1 MRPSLSVIAAFL
13 ALAPVALS
21 AADKPIDF
29 NRDVRPILSDKCFH
43 CHGPDAHSRE
53 AELRLDVEADAKR
66 DRDGSF
72 VINSAKPEA
81 SLLIERIVSTDDDRM
96 PPPELDKQ
104 LTPAEIAILKRWV
117 AEGAVYKQAWAYE
130 KPARHEAPAVKDQ
143 AWSTHWIDRFV
154 LARLEEEGLT
164 PAPDTDRVT
173 LIRRLTFDLTGL
185 PPTPAEVEA
194 FVNDPAYDALE
205 KLVDRLLASDECGE
219 RLAAYWLDLV
229 RFADTVGYHGDQDH
243 NASLYR
249 DYVIDAFIANMPF
262 DRFSR
267 EQLAGDYL
275 DNQTDDQKIA
285 TAYNRLLQTTHEG
298 GLQAKEYLAVYG
310 ADRVRNISGVWFG
323 ATIGCAQCHDHKFD
337 PYTAKDFYSLQAF
350 FADIDDERHF
360 KEGTN
365 TLPARRAPEIP
376 LLSRRERQA
385 LNKLESQQ
393 RKIVEQLAR
402 LGPSPKELAEKAAQ
416 EVIAGSEKT
425 SPASAE
431 GQAAEDPE
439 TAAKRAALDRQ
450 LARLEKSI
458 KRLNDSTRTVMI
470 TLHKEPRITRLLPR
484 GNWLDDSGPETPPA
498 IPEFMG
504 TIGSENHRPTRLD
517 LVNWLF
523 DAEKGNGLLTA
534 RVFSNRFWYLAFG
547 DGLSRSLED
556 FGGQGE
562 PPSHPELLD
571 RLAFEFVES
580 GWDVRHMLKLMV
592 MSRTYRQSSRA
603 SKELLQR
610 DPENRLLA
618 RQARFRIPA
627 EAVRD
632 TALDLSGLLVQKV
645 GGPSVKPYQ
654 PAGYYRHLN
663 FPTREYKSD
672 TETAKQWR
680 RGVYVHW
687 QRQFLHPMMK
697 AFDAPTR
704 EECTVKRPRSNTP
717 IASLVL
723 LNDPTFVEAARA
735 FAVRIM
741 KQGGS
746 TPDER
751 IAFAFRLATSRH
763 PDDVEAKLLRDLFAT
778 SLKEAQA
785 DPDRA
790 EEILAVGLAKRPGNM
805 DEVEEAAWTTVAR
818 AILNLGETYQ
828 RN

>member
-1 MRPSLSVIAAFL
+1 MRLSLSVL
-13 ALAPVALS
+13 GLLVAVPLS
-21 AADKPIDF
+21 LEGADKPIDF

-72 VINSAKPEA
+72 VINPGKPDA
-81 SLLIERIVSTDDDRM
+81 SVLIERITSTGEDRM

-104 LTPAEIAILKRWV
+104 LTPQEVETLTRWIR
-117 AEGAVYKQAWAYE
+117 EGAVFKQAWAYE
-130 KPARHEAPAVKDQ
+130 KPVRHEAPVLQDEKNASW
-143 AWSTHWIDRFV
+143 ARHWIDSFV
-154 LARLEEEGLT
+154 LKRLEEEGLF
-164 PAPDTDRVT
+164 PAPDADRVT
-173 LIRRLTFDLTGL
+173 LIRRLSFDLTGL
-185 PPTPAEVEA
+185 PPSVAEVEA
-194 FVNDPAYDALE
+194 FVNDASADAYE
-205 KLVDRLLASDECGE
+205 KVVDRLLASDECGE

-249 DYVIDAFIANMPF
+249 DYVIDALISNMPF
-262 DRFSR
+262 DQFSR

-275 DNQTDDQKIA
+275 ENQTDDQKIA

-298 GLQAKEYLAVYG
+298 GLQAKEYLAIYG
-310 ADRVRNISGVWFG
+310 ADRVRNVSNVWFG
-323 ATIGCAQCHDHKFD
+323 ATVGCAQCHDHKFD

-350 FADIDDERHF
+350 FSDIDEERHF

-365 TLPARRAPEIP
+365 TLPAKRAPEIP
-376 LLSRRERQA
+376 LLSRREREV
-385 LNKLESQQ
+385 LKKLESQQ
-393 RKIVEQLAR
+393 AKVIEQLAA
-402 LGPSPKELAEKAAQ
+402 LGPSSKELAEKAASETLGGSAVPGETSATAESP
-416 EVIAGSEKT
+416 EVG
-425 SPASAE
+425 
-431 GQAAEDPE
+431 
-439 TAAKRAALDRQ
+439 AKRAGLEKQ

-458 KRLNDSTRTVMI
+458 KKIQDSTRSVMV
-470 TLHKEPRITRLLPR
+470 TLHKEPRVTRLLPR
-484 GNWLDDSGPETPPA
+484 GNWMDDSGPETPPA

-504 TIGSENHRPTRLD
+504 ALETGGRRPTRLD

-523 DAEKGNGLLTA
+523 DAEHGNGLLTA
-534 RVFSNRFWYLAFG
+534 RVFVNRFWYLAFG
-547 DGLSRSLED
+547 EGLSRSLED

-571 RLAFEFVES
+571 RLSFEFVES
-580 GWDVRHMLKLMV
+580 GWDVRHMLKLIV
-592 MSRTYRQSSRA
+592 LSRTYQQSSRA
-603 SKELLQR
+603 SRELVER

-618 RQARFRIPA
+618 RQSRFRIPA

-687 QRQFLHPMMK
+687 QRQFLHPMLK

-717 IASLVL
+717 LASLVL
-723 LNDPTFVEAARA
+723 LNDPSFVEAARA
-735 FAVRIM
+735 FAVRII

-746 TPDER
+746 TVDER
-751 IAFAFRLATSRH
+751 IAFAFRTATSRE
-763 PDDVEAKLLRDLFAT
+763 PDQVEKKLLADLFAD
-778 SLKEAQA
+778 SLRDAKA
-785 DPDRA
+785 DPEQA
-790 EEILAVGLAKRPGNM
+790 EKLLTVGLAKQPKNM
-805 DEVEEAAWTTVAR
+805 DEIEEVAWTTVAR

>member
-1 MRPSLSVIAAFL
+1 MRLWLSVLACFVIAPA
-13 ALAPVALS
+13 ALS
-21 AADKPIDF
+21 AAEKPIDF
-29 NRDVRPILSDKCFH
+29 NRDVRPILSDKCIQ

-72 VINSAKPEA
+72 AINSASPEA
-81 SLLIERIVSTDDDRM
+81 SALIERITSTGDDRM

-104 LTPAEIAILKRWV
+104 LTPAEIATLKRWV
-117 AEGAVYKQAWAYE
+117 LEGAVYKKAWAYE
-130 KPARHEAPAVKDQ
+130 KPVRHQPAAVKD
-143 AWSTHWIDRFV
+143 ATWSASWIDSFV
-154 LARLEEEGLT
+154 LARLEEEGLK
-164 PAPDTDRVT
+164 PSPDTDRVT
-173 LIRRLTFDLTGL
+173 LIRRLSFDLTGL
-185 PPTPAEVEA
+185 PPTPVEVDA
-194 FVNDPAYDALE
+194 FVKDQSPDALE
-205 KLVDRLLASDECGE
+205 KVVDRLLASDECGE

-249 DYVIDAFIANMPF
+249 DYVIDAFISNMPF

-275 DNQTDDQKIA
+275 ENQTDDQKIA

-298 GLQAKEYLAVYG
+298 GLQAKEYLAIYG
-310 ADRVRNISGVWFG
+310 ADRVRNVSGVWFG

-337 PYTAKDFYSLQAF
+337 PYTATDFYSLQAL
-350 FADIDDERHF
+350 FADIDEERHF

-365 TLPARRAPEIP
+365 NLPAKRPPEEPI
-376 LLSRRERQA
+376 LSRREHAA
-385 LNKLESQQ
+385 LDKLESQQ
-393 RKIVEQLAR
+393 KRVAKQLAK
-402 LGPSPKELAEKAAQ
+402 LGPSPKELAEKA
-416 EVIAGSEKT
+416 
-425 SPASAE
+425 SAE
-431 GQAAEDPE
+431 AVGGSDKPAEPPAEGPEIAARR
-439 TAAKRAALDRQ
+439 TALEKQ
-450 LARLEKSI
+450 LARVEKSI
-458 KRLNDSTRTVMI
+458 KTLQDSTRSVMV
-470 TLHKEPRITRLLPR
+470 TLHKDPRTIRLLPR
-484 GNWLDDSGPETPPA
+484 GNWMDDSGPVTPPA

-504 TIGSENHRPTRLD
+504 SLNTGDQRPTRLD
-517 LVNWLF
+517 LANWLF
-523 DAEKGNGLLTA
+523 DVEHGNGLLTS
-534 RVFSNRFWYLAFG
+534 RVFANRFWYLAFG

-571 RLAFEFVES
+571 RLAFEFAES
-580 GWDVRHMLKLMV
+580 GWNVRHMLKLMV
-592 MSRTYRQSSRA
+592 MSRTYRQSSKA
-603 SKELLQR
+603 SKALVEL
-610 DPENRLLA
+610 DPDNRLLA
-618 RQARFRIPA
+618 RQARFRVPA

-672 TETAKQWR
+672 DETSKQWR

-704 EECTVKRPRSNTP
+704 EECVVKRPRSNTP
-717 IASLVL
+717 LASLVL
-723 LNDPTFVEAARA
+723 LNDPTFLEAARTL
-735 FAVRIM
+735 AVRII
-741 KQGGS
+741 KQGGT
-746 TPDER
+746 TPEDR
-751 IAFAFRLATSRH
+751 VTFAFRLATSRE
-763 PDDVEAKLLRDLFAT
+763 PDEFEKQLLGDLYAAALRDTKAN
-778 SLKEAQA
+778 
-785 DPDRA
+785 PDRA
-790 EEILAVGLAKRPGNM
+790 EKLLTVGLAKPSK
-805 DEVEEAAWTTVAR
+805 DIDPVEEVAWATVAR